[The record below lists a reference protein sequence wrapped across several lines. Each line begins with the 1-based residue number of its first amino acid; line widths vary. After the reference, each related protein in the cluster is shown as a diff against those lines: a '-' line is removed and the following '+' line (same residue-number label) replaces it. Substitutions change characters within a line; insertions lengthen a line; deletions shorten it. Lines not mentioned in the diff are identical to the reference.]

1 MVFKMVMKWPAIAV
15 KAMMV
20 NEMVMETTMM
30 TAIEIAMAMTRMAVE
45 MVMAITILMA
55 MEMVMVKDVKV
66 MMKLVMMAIELTMGV
81 VKVTAME
88 PKPTDELLRLLESS
102 NNNLPSVQFEFWRT

>member
-30 TAIEIAMAMTRMAVE
+30 TAIEIDMAMTRMAVE

-55 MEMVMVKDVKV
+55 VEMVMVKDVK
-66 MMKLVMMAIELTMGV
+66 VMMAIELTMGV
-81 VKVTAME
+81 VKVTARE
-88 PKPTDELLRLLESS
+88 PKPIAELHT
-102 NNNLPSVQFEFWRT
+102 F

>member
-45 MVMAITILMA
+45 MVMAITILDGDG
-55 MEMVMVKDVKV
+55 EGREGD
-66 MMKLVMMAIELTMGV
+66 
-81 VKVTAME
+81 
-88 PKPTDELLRLLESS
+88 DEVGDDGNRVDDGCSEGDSDGAETNCGIAHILGILLMNSCD
-102 NNNLPSVQFEFWRT
+102 F

>member
-1 MVFKMVMKWPAIAV
+1 
-15 KAMMV
+15 MM

-30 TAIEIAMAMTRMAVE
+30 TAIEIDMAMTRMAVK

-88 PKPTDELLRLLESS
+88 PKPIVELHT
-102 NNNLPSVQFEFWRT
+102 F

>member
-15 KAMMV
+15 KAMME

-30 TAIEIAMAMTRMAVE
+30 TAIEIDMAMTRMAV
-45 MVMAITILMA
+45 
-55 MEMVMVKDVKV
+55 EMVMVKDVKV
-66 MMKLVMMAIELTMGV
+66 MMKLVMVAIELTMGV

-88 PKPTDELLRLLESS
+88 PKPIVELHT
-102 NNNLPSVQFEFWRT
+102 F

>member
-1 MVFKMVMKWPAIAV
+1 MVFKMVRKWPAIAV
-15 KAMMV
+15 NAMMM

-30 TAIEIAMAMTRMAVE
+30 IAIEMDMAMTRMAVE

-66 MMKLVMMAIELTMGV
+66 MMKMVMMAIELTMGV
-81 VKVTAME
+81 VKVTAIE
-88 PKPTDELLRLLESS
+88 PKPIVELHT
-102 NNNLPSVQFEFWRT
+102 F

>member
-30 TAIEIAMAMTRMAVE
+30 TAIEIDMAMTRMAVE

-55 MEMVMVKDVKV
+55 MEMVM
-66 MMKLVMMAIELTMGV
+66 MKLVMMVIEVTMGV

-88 PKPTDELLRLLESS
+88 PKPIVELHT
-102 NNNLPSVQFEFWRT
+102 F